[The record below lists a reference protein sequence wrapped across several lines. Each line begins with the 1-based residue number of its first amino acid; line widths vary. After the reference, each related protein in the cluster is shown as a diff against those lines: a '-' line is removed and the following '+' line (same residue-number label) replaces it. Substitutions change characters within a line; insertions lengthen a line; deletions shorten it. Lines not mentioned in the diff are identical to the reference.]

1 MAKKIILSDTLGT
14 QLLPMTT
21 SDNVVYIKDGEEV
34 SLTAYLDNLKTY
46 QNGTISVNY
55 RENIGND
62 KSEGSIGNFYISA
75 PKDMIS
81 YSTGQV
87 RINFYRFAGYDD
99 HRGDDEYGLFPTPA
113 NNYTFLKSDGTWD
126 FPKLDVTKLLSTS
139 NGGSTGFKRDQLMF
153 NHLYISGNNA
163 KCRYV
168 TGVGNNNAY
177 VIIEQAGEGT
187 SDGKDV
193 LGITVLAI
201 KLNTSNSNNVV
212 KVNTKTYQYLI
223 ESL

>member
-1 MAKKIILSDTLGT
+1 MAKKAFIKDNFGNQILPITS
-14 QLLPMTT
+14 
-21 SDNVVYIKDGEEV
+21 SDNIIYVKDGKNV
-34 SLTAYLDNLKTY
+34 SLTSFLDNLNLG
-46 QNGTISVNY
+46 QSGSVSVNY
-55 RENIGND
+55 REDIGND
-62 KSEGSIGNFYISA
+62 RSEGSIGSYYISA
-75 PKDMIS
+75 PKDMITFN
-81 YSTGQV
+81 TGQV
-87 RINFYRFAGYDD
+87 CINFYRFAGYDD
-99 HRGDDEYGLFPTPA
+99 HRGDDEYGLFPAPA
-113 NNYTFLKSDGTWD
+113 NNYTFLKSDGSWD

-187 SDGKDV
+187 SDGNDV